1 MTADKADEVMAE
13 YLLKGGKMLA
23 KSCKVCGYP
32 LFEYGGETRCVI
44 CPLAEPES
52 PLPGPEP
59 VQGTLRETVQPATP
73 APVARE
79 PAGKVATEIERTIVH
94 LCERIRAEQRAD
106 ECLTLMKAVDRGARA
121 LARLDQR

>member
-32 LFEYGGETRCVI
+32 LFEYRGETRCVV

-52 PLPGPEP
+52 PLPVPEP
-59 VQGTLRETVQPATP
+59 AQSPSP
-73 APVARE
+73 ARE
-79 PAGKVATEIERTIVH
+79 PPGPVAAEIERTIVH
-94 LCERIRAEQRAD
+94 LCERIRSEPRAD